1 MIIIKLFCNFTCKIY
16 IVMLKDFFIVGLGS
30 FLGGGLRFLVS
41 KLIQTSAAFPF
52 PFATFLVNIL
62 GCFFIGLLSGLP
74 YSGRYLPPTVK
85 VLLTT
90 GFCGGFTT
98 FSTFMNESASL
109 MKGENYYLLILY
121 LFGSMLVGMLAV
133 LAGHFLAKTFA

>member
-1 MIIIKLFCNFTCKIY
+1 
-16 IVMLKDFFIVGLGS
+16 MLKDFFIVGLGS
-30 FLGGGLRFLVS
+30 FFGGGLRFLVS
-41 KLIQTSAAFPF
+41 KLIQTSAVFPF

-62 GCFFIGLLSGLP
+62 GCFFIGFLSGFS
-74 YSGRYLPPTVK
+74 YSGRYLPPTIK

-109 MKGENYYLLILY
+109 MKEENYYLLILY

-133 LAGHFLAKTFA
+133 LAGHFLSKTFA

>member
-1 MIIIKLFCNFTCKIY
+1 
-16 IVMLKDFFIVGLGS
+16 MLKDFFIVGLGS
-30 FLGGGLRFLVS
+30 FFGGGLRFLVS
-41 KLIQTSAAFPF
+41 KLIQTSAVFPF

-62 GCFFIGLLSGLP
+62 GCFFIGFLSGFS
-74 YSGRYLPPTVK
+74 YSGRYLTPTIK
-85 VLLTT
+85 VLLTI

-109 MKGENYYLLILY
+109 MKEENYYLLILY

-133 LAGHFLAKTFA
+133 LAGHFLSKTFA